1 MNATITVKEL
11 LTFILYILGI
21 GLLGYLIALVK
32 NTNKIVSKAK
42 NIIEENEEEINTT
55 LKQLPDISTNAN
67 HISKDLKELL
77 EDISPEVTGLAANA
91 NSITENL
98 DATSEKV
105 FNTVDIVSES
115 ISETALTIE
124 HNVQNAADYIQLIME
139 IIDIVKN
146 AFKGK

>member
-21 GLLGYLIALVK
+21 GVLGYLIALVK

-42 NIIEENEEEINTT
+42 NIIEENEEEIHTT

-98 DATSEKV
+98 DTTSEKV